1 MKRKKG
7 IPLVALVIFIA
18 LLVAIIL
25 TCVIILG
32 TNKDKVPAKPEEQAA
47 NQTTDDTNTT
57 KADEKGEEITSED
70 LINSDADIAGA
81 YKLAGNK
88 KTFAKYAIY
97 ATGGF
102 DKDNE
107 NIKNELKLILAMAQ
121 VTNSDMNKESSTK
134 SVSKDKVQEYADN
147 IFEDSTLEYK
157 DFSLYDSDTNFTDEY
172 KTIGYTYNKTTANYE
187 VQEND
192 VEEDTPPEVT
202 EVITKAVKYSDK
214 IEIYVKPIFIQP
226 FFSDEINANGCQL
239 LSNYDFQM
247 KEFPEDAG
255 LKAFSY
261 SDYENALRTT
271 ANQDIDGYVY
281 SAISKYVDLNQIKDY
296 KYTFNKVDDEFKLK
310 SFEKIEDKNANVTEE
325 SNTEMTEQEKSKYN
339 ADIES
344 YVGSEKSSSDV
355 NELIETVIKLN
366 QENSEKTV
374 LSVKLDDTQADGK
387 DEDTVRS
394 LEEKLDDTK
403 TYTVKATYK
412 ARLITTITITT
423 NEENPEESQPA
434 NT

>member
-325 SNTEMTEQEKSKYN
+325 PNTEMTEQEKSKYN

-355 NELIETVIKLN
+355 NELIETVLKLN

>member
-325 SNTEMTEQEKSKYN
+325 PNTEMTEQEKSKYN

>member
-97 ATGGF
+97 ANGGF

-325 SNTEMTEQEKSKYN
+325 PNTEMTEQEKSKYN

>member
-25 TCVIILG
+25 TCVIILW

-325 SNTEMTEQEKSKYN
+325 PNTEMTEQEKSKYN

>member
-239 LSNYDFQM
+239 LSNYNFQM

-325 SNTEMTEQEKSKYN
+325 PNTEMTEQEKSKYN

>member
-47 NQTTDDTNTT
+47 NPTTDDTNTT

-192 VEEDTPPEVT
+192 VEKDTPPEVT

-325 SNTEMTEQEKSKYN
+325 PNTEMTEQEKSKYN

>member
-271 ANQDIDGYVY
+271 ANQDIDGYIY

-325 SNTEMTEQEKSKYN
+325 PNTEMTEQEKSKYN

>member
-1 MKRKKG
+1 
-7 IPLVALVIFIA
+7 
-18 LLVAIIL
+18 
-25 TCVIILG
+25 
-32 TNKDKVPAKPEEQAA
+32 
-47 NQTTDDTNTT
+47 
-57 KADEKGEEITSED
+57 
-70 LINSDADIAGA
+70 
-81 YKLAGNK
+81 
-88 KTFAKYAIY
+88 
-97 ATGGF
+97 
-102 DKDNE
+102 
-107 NIKNELKLILAMAQ
+107 
-121 VTNSDMNKESSTK
+121 
-134 SVSKDKVQEYADN
+134 
-147 IFEDSTLEYK
+147 
-157 DFSLYDSDTNFTDEY
+157 
-172 KTIGYTYNKTTANYE
+172 
-187 VQEND
+187 
-192 VEEDTPPEVT
+192 
-202 EVITKAVKYSDK
+202 
-214 IEIYVKPIFIQP
+214 
-226 FFSDEINANGCQL
+226 
-239 LSNYDFQM
+239 M

-325 SNTEMTEQEKSKYN
+325 PNTEMTEQEKSKYN

>member
-47 NQTTDDTNTT
+47 NPTTDDTNTT

-325 SNTEMTEQEKSKYN
+325 PNTEMTEQEKSKYN

-394 LEEKLDDTK
+394 LEEKLDNTK

>member
-7 IPLVALVIFIA
+7 IPLVALVIFIS

-325 SNTEMTEQEKSKYN
+325 PNTEMTEQEKSKYN

>member
-1 MKRKKG
+1 
-7 IPLVALVIFIA
+7 
-18 LLVAIIL
+18 
-25 TCVIILG
+25 
-32 TNKDKVPAKPEEQAA
+32 
-47 NQTTDDTNTT
+47 
-57 KADEKGEEITSED
+57 
-70 LINSDADIAGA
+70 
-81 YKLAGNK
+81 
-88 KTFAKYAIY
+88 
-97 ATGGF
+97 
-102 DKDNE
+102 
-107 NIKNELKLILAMAQ
+107 MAQ
-121 VTNSDMNKESSTK
+121 VTNSDTNKESSTK

-226 FFSDEINANGCQL
+226 FFSDEINAKGCQL

-271 ANQDIDGYVY
+271 ANQDIDGYIY
-281 SAISKYVDLNQIKDY
+281 SAISKYVDLNQIQDY
-296 KYTFNKVDDEFKLK
+296 KYTFTKVDDEFKLK
-310 SFEKIEDKNANVTEE
+310 SFEKIEDKNANVPEE
-325 SNTEMTEQEKSKYN
+325 PSTEMTEQEKSKYN
-339 ADIES
+339 ADIEA
-344 YVGSEKSSSDV
+344 YVGSEKSASDI

-394 LEEKLDDTK
+394 LEEKIDDTK

-412 ARLITTITITT
+412 ARLITTVTITT
-423 NEENPEESQPA
+423 NEETQEEIQPA

>member
-47 NQTTDDTNTT
+47 NPTTDDTNTT

-325 SNTEMTEQEKSKYN
+325 PNTEMTEQEKSKYN

>member
-47 NQTTDDTNTT
+47 NPTTDDTNTT

-325 SNTEMTEQEKSKYN
+325 PNTEMTEQEKSKYN

-374 LSVKLDDTQADGK
+374 LSVKLDDTQTDGK

>member
-281 SAISKYVDLNQIKDY
+281 SAISKYFDLNQIKDY

-310 SFEKIEDKNANVTEE
+310 SFEKI
-325 SNTEMTEQEKSKYN
+325 
-339 ADIES
+339 
-344 YVGSEKSSSDV
+344 
-355 NELIETVIKLN
+355 
-366 QENSEKTV
+366 
-374 LSVKLDDTQADGK
+374 
-387 DEDTVRS
+387 
-394 LEEKLDDTK
+394 
-403 TYTVKATYK
+403 
-412 ARLITTITITT
+412 
-423 NEENPEESQPA
+423 
-434 NT
+434 

>member
-47 NQTTDDTNTT
+47 NQTIDDTNTT

-325 SNTEMTEQEKSKYN
+325 PNTEMTEQEKSKYN

>member
-1 MKRKKG
+1 MRRKRG

-32 TNKDKVPAKPEEQAA
+32 TNKDKINTQPENIAVNQTPEE
-47 NQTTDDTNTT
+47 TNTT
-57 KADEKGEEITSED
+57 KVDEKGEEITSED
-70 LINSDADIAGA
+70 LINSDQDITNA
-81 YKLAGNK
+81 YKLTGNK

-97 ATGGF
+97 ASGGF
-102 DKDNE
+102 DKDND

-121 VTNSDMNKESSTK
+121 VTNSDMNTESSVK
-134 SVSKDKVQEYADN
+134 AVSTDKVQEYADK
-147 IFEDSTLEYK
+147 IFEDSNIEYK
-157 DFSLYDSDTNFTDEY
+157 DFSLYDSDTNFTGKY

-187 VQEND
+187 VQESD

-214 IEIYVKPIFIQP
+214 IEIYVKPIFTQP
-226 FFSDEINANGCQL
+226 FFSEEINANGCQL

-261 SDYENALRTT
+261 SDYENAIRTT

-281 SAISKYVDLNQIKDY
+281 NSISKYVDLNQVQDY
-296 KYTFNKVDDEFKLK
+296 KYTFTKVDDEFKLK
-310 SFEKIEDKNANVTEE
+310 AFEKVTNKNNDNTDDK
-325 SNTEMTEQEKSKYN
+325 NTEMTEQEKSKYN

-344 YVGSEKSSSDV
+344 YVGDEKSASDV

-366 QENSEKTV
+366 QENAEKTV
-374 LSVKLDDTQADGK
+374 LSVKLDDTEVDGK
-387 DEDTVRS
+387 DEEAVRAI
-394 LEEKLDDTK
+394 EENLDETK
-403 TYTVKATYK
+403 TYRVKAIYK
-412 ARLITTITITT
+412 SRLITTVNITT
-423 NEENPEESQPA
+423 NEEVTPA
-434 NT
+434 E

>member
-107 NIKNELKLILAMAQ
+107 NIKNKLKLILAMAQ

-325 SNTEMTEQEKSKYN
+325 PNTEMTEQEKSKYN

-355 NELIETVIKLN
+355 SELIETVIKLN

>member
-32 TNKDKVPAKPEEQAA
+32 TNKDKVSAKPEEQAT

-57 KADEKGEEITSED
+57 KADEKGDEITSED

-81 YKLAGNK
+81 YKLTGNK

-97 ATGGF
+97 ASGGF

-226 FFSDEINANGCQL
+226 FFSDEINAKGCQL

-271 ANQDIDGYVY
+271 ANQDIDGYIY
-281 SAISKYVDLNQIKDY
+281 SAISKYVDLNQIQDY
-296 KYTFNKVDDEFKLK
+296 KYTFTKVDDEFKLK
-310 SFEKIEDKNANVTEE
+310 SFEKIEDKNANVPEE
-325 SNTEMTEQEKSKYN
+325 PSTEMTEQEKSKYN
-339 ADIES
+339 ADIEA
-344 YVGSEKSSSDV
+344 YVGSEKSASDI

-394 LEEKLDDTK
+394 LEEKIDDTK

-412 ARLITTITITT
+412 ARLITTVTITT
-423 NEENPEESQPA
+423 NEETQEEIQPA

>member
-7 IPLVALVIFIA
+7 IPLVALIIFIA
-18 LLVAIIL
+18 LLVEIIL

-32 TNKDKVPAKPEEQAA
+32 TNKDKINTQPENVATNQTPEE
-47 NQTTDDTNTT
+47 TNTT
-57 KADEKGEEITSED
+57 KVDEKGEEITSED
-70 LINSDADIAGA
+70 LINSDQDIASA

-88 KTFAKYAIY
+88 KNFAKYAIY
-97 ATGGF
+97 ESGGF

-134 SVSKDKVQEYADN
+134 SVSKDKVQEYADK
-147 IFEDSTLEYK
+147 IFEDSNIEFK
-157 DFSLYDSDTNFTDEY
+157 DFSLYDSDTNFTDKY

-226 FFSDEINANGCQL
+226 FFSEEINANGCQL
-239 LSNYDFQM
+239 LSDYDFQM

-281 SAISKYVDLNQIKDY
+281 NSISKYVDLNQIQDY
-296 KYTFNKVDDEFKLK
+296 KYTFTKVDGEFKLK
-310 SFEKIEDKNANVTEE
+310 AFEKIENKNANNTDDK
-325 SNTEMTEQEKSKYN
+325 NTEMTEQEKSKYN
-339 ADIES
+339 AEIES
-344 YVGSEKSSSDV
+344 FVGSEQSASDV
-355 NELIETVIKLN
+355 KKLLETIIKLN
-366 QENSEKTV
+366 SENAEKNV
-374 LSVKLDDTQADGK
+374 ISIKLDADEEDGK
-387 DEDTVRS
+387 DGEAVQS
-394 LEEKLDDTK
+394 LEEKIDETK
-403 TYTVKATYK
+403 TYNVKATYK
-412 ARLITTITITT
+412 SRLITTVTIKA
-423 NEENPEESQPA
+423 NEENQPENA
-434 NT
+434 

>member
-310 SFEKIEDKNANVTEE
+310 TFEKIEDKNANVTEE
-325 SNTEMTEQEKSKYN
+325 PNTEMTEQEKSKYN

>member
-147 IFEDSTLEYK
+147 IFEE
-157 DFSLYDSDTNFTDEY
+157 
-172 KTIGYTYNKTTANYE
+172 IGRAH
-187 VQEND
+187 V
-192 VEEDTPPEVT
+192 
-202 EVITKAVKYSDK
+202 
-214 IEIYVKPIFIQP
+214 
-226 FFSDEINANGCQL
+226 
-239 LSNYDFQM
+239 
-247 KEFPEDAG
+247 
-255 LKAFSY
+255 
-261 SDYENALRTT
+261 
-271 ANQDIDGYVY
+271 
-281 SAISKYVDLNQIKDY
+281 
-296 KYTFNKVDDEFKLK
+296 
-310 SFEKIEDKNANVTEE
+310 
-325 SNTEMTEQEKSKYN
+325 
-339 ADIES
+339 
-344 YVGSEKSSSDV
+344 
-355 NELIETVIKLN
+355 
-366 QENSEKTV
+366 
-374 LSVKLDDTQADGK
+374 
-387 DEDTVRS
+387 
-394 LEEKLDDTK
+394 
-403 TYTVKATYK
+403 
-412 ARLITTITITT
+412 
-423 NEENPEESQPA
+423 
-434 NT
+434 

>member
-247 KEFPEDAG
+247 KKFPEDAG

-325 SNTEMTEQEKSKYN
+325 PNTEMTEQEKSKYN

>member
-325 SNTEMTEQEKSKYN
+325 PNREMTEQEKSKYN

-355 NELIETVIKLN
+355 NELIETVLKLN

>member
-255 LKAFSY
+255 LKALSY

-325 SNTEMTEQEKSKYN
+325 PNTEMTEQEKSKYN

>member
-325 SNTEMTEQEKSKYN
+325 PNTEMTEQEKSKYN

-394 LEEKLDDTK
+394 LEEKLDNTK

>member
-88 KTFAKYAIY
+88 KKFAKYAIY
-97 ATGGF
+97 ANGGF

-325 SNTEMTEQEKSKYN
+325 PNTEMTEQEKSKYN

>member
-97 ATGGF
+97 ASGGF

-226 FFSDEINANGCQL
+226 FFSDEINAKGCQL

-271 ANQDIDGYVY
+271 ANQDIDGYIY
-281 SAISKYVDLNQIKDY
+281 SAISKYVDLNQIQDY
-296 KYTFNKVDDEFKLK
+296 KYTFIKVDDEFKLK
-310 SFEKIEDKNANVTEE
+310 SFEKIEDKNANVPEE
-325 SNTEMTEQEKSKYN
+325 PSTEMTEQEKSKYN
-339 ADIES
+339 ADIEA
-344 YVGSEKSSSDV
+344 YVGSEKSASDI

-394 LEEKLDDTK
+394 LEEKIDDTK

-412 ARLITTITITT
+412 ARLITTVTITT
-423 NEENPEESQPA
+423 NEETQEEIQPA

>member
-32 TNKDKVPAKPEEQAA
+32 TNKDKVSAKPEELAT

-57 KADEKGEEITSED
+57 NEDEQGEEITSED
-70 LINSDADIAGA
+70 LINSDADISGA

-97 ATGGF
+97 ESGGF
-102 DKDNE
+102 NQDNE

-226 FFSDEINANGCQL
+226 FFSDEINAKGCQL

-281 SAISKYVDLNQIKDY
+281 SAISKYVDLNQIQDY
-296 KYTFNKVDDEFKLK
+296 KYTFTKVDDEFKLK
-310 SFEKIEDKNANVTEE
+310 SFEKIEDKNANVPEE
-325 SNTEMTEQEKSKYN
+325 PSTEMTEQEKSKYN
-339 ADIES
+339 ADIEA
-344 YVGSEKSSSDV
+344 YVGSEKSASDI

-412 ARLITTITITT
+412 ARLITTVTITT
-423 NEENPEESQPA
+423 NEETQEEPQPENA
-434 NT
+434 

>member
-47 NQTTDDTNTT
+47 NPTTDDTNTI

-325 SNTEMTEQEKSKYN
+325 PNTEMTEQEKSKYN